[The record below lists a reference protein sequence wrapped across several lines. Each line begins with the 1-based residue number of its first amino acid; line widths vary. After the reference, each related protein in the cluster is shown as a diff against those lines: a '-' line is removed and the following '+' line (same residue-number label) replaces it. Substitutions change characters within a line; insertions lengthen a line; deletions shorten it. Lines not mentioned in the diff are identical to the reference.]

1 MARIKRNKDREPM
14 GLYIAMSGAQLEH
27 AGVPEDMTPEELADC
42 VDRALLED
50 DTALQWEI
58 QQWIE
63 DREHEAAS
71 A

>member
-1 MARIKRNKDREPM
+1 MAKTKRNKDREPV

-27 AGVPEDMTPEELADC
+27 AGVPENMTPEELADC
-42 VDRALLED
+42 VDNALRED

-63 DREHEAAS
+63 DREAEASNA
-71 A
+71 